1 GPRQLAAILSVSVL
15 YARVQSCSSLVRG
28 KLATGKALAEQ
39 ALVAFNTGGAGE
51 GKPKET
57 GTEDS
62 GGREGEQGR
71 PTGSEGG
78 NGCGPQRSRHSTGPA
93 SSEEA
98 NELGG
103 LGTPAA
109 TNLKCKDNKPAPLRT
124 QQLRVGERTTLRL
137 KQGNGRKVK
146 HCAEAAGGAI
156 IDNTGSR
163 CLSGPVGAVVK
174 VFSMLFV
181 TTAWR
186 AAKCR
191 LCPRPKRKRPHAYR
205 EGAARAVASWLCPAW
220 RLAAGSAERLLPS
233 FGSWPKGSCSRVT
246 SAVAPGHATSLLVR
260 LNEITRKH
268 GATFGRPL
276 ADVRDAEPMP
286 ASRLTAP

>member
-1 GPRQLAAILSVSVL
+1 
-15 YARVQSCSSLVRG
+15 
-28 KLATGKALAEQ
+28 
-39 ALVAFNTGGAGE
+39 
-51 GKPKET
+51 
-57 GTEDS
+57 
-62 GGREGEQGR
+62 
-71 PTGSEGG
+71 
-78 NGCGPQRSRHSTGPA
+78 
-93 SSEEA
+93 
-98 NELGG
+98 
-103 LGTPAA
+103 
-109 TNLKCKDNKPAPLRT
+109 
-124 QQLRVGERTTLRL
+124 
-137 KQGNGRKVK
+137 
-146 HCAEAAGGAI
+146 
-156 IDNTGSR
+156 
-163 CLSGPVGAVVK
+163 
-174 VFSMLFV
+174 MLFV